1 MDVGIATARIHGLT
15 NTPVHFKDLCFY
27 GMSITFSETSTM
39 SFDNIT
45 PIVGGKKCGEAL
57 WFCTMVVANFFSINI
72 VDGYV
77 VSVIFDE
84 KNGSVIAIGASG
96 RDAWIDVKNKFTVKT
111 FNELKIKIDSL
122 TVHPA
127 V

>member
-1 MDVGIATARIHGLT
+1 MDVGIATGRIHGLT
-15 NTPVHFKDLCFY
+15 NIPRHFKGLCFY
-27 GMSITFSETSTM
+27 GMSITFSETSYM
-39 SFDNIT
+39 LKNLT
-45 PIVGGKKCGEAL
+45 PLWGGETRKIAR

-72 VDGYV
+72 IDGYV

-84 KNGSVIAIGASG
+84 KDGSVIAIGASG
-96 RDAWIDVKNKFTVKT
+96 RDAWIDVKDKFTVKT

>member
-1 MDVGIATARIHGLT
+1 MNIGIATARIRGLT
-15 NTPVHFKDLCFY
+15 NIPLHFKDLCFY
-27 GMSITFSETSTM
+27 GMSITFSQTSYM
-39 SFDNIT
+39 FFQNIT
-45 PIVGGKKCGEAL
+45 PIVGGRTRKEAL

-84 KNGSVIAIGASG
+84 KDGSVIAIGASG
-96 RDAWIDVKNKFTVKT
+96 RDAWIDVKDKFTVKT
-111 FNELKIKIDSL
+111 FNELKIEIDSL